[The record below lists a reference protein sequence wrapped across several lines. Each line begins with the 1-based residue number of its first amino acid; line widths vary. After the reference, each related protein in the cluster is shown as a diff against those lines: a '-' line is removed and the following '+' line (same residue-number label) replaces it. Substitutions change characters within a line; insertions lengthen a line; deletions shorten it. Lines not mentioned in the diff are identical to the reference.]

1 MLRVHALRQRS
12 RMCVARVRCCTLAYP
27 RRCSRGLPCRD
38 QVQGRMHNIISS
50 LNLVYGLVFSGVA
63 GSALSPLAAADYA
76 EGTSERTLANFC
88 NLAASL
94 QFSIQICG
102 VLFTAFV
109 LVHINTVPDSV
120 IFRCV
125 ANCNFTMFY
134 AYLCFYSTFLLLAQL
149 AAIIYM
155 KSDFG
160 WAIATICGVV
170 AIFWLMF
177 WHWIFAMRGAFPSAT
192 LHYMPTMGSLSLNPY
207 IVSMLFGSKLAEFK
221 AIATKQGE
229 CIIQVCVCVPET
241 EMQRRESAR
250 ARWGGREG
258 GRRRAGER
266 KEREREKGARARERK
281 EREREKGKRERDRSQ
296 SEREKEPEK
305 ESKRER
311 TREREGGSESQRR
324 RESQRESQR
333 ERERERERMSEREK
347 ERKRE
352 SKP

>member
-1 MLRVHALRQRS
+1 MLRVHALGQRS

-76 EGTSERTLANFC
+76 EGTPERTLANFC

-94 QFSIQICG
+94 QFSICISG

-125 ANCNFTMFY
+125 ANCNFFMFY
-134 AYLCFYSTFLLLAQL
+134 AYLSFYSTFLLLAQL
-149 AAIIYM
+149 AAVIYM

-170 AIFWLMF
+170 AIFMLMF

-241 EMQRRESAR
+241 EIQRRESAR

-266 KEREREKGARARERK
+266 KEREREIGARARERK
-281 EREREKGKRERDRSQ
+281 
-296 SEREKEPEK
+296 
-305 ESKRER
+305 
-311 TREREGGSESQRR
+311 SQRKR
-324 RESQRESQR
+324 AR
-333 ERERERERMSEREK
+333 EREREREKGGVRVREEERVRERVRERERERENERKREREK
-347 ERKRE
+347 ERK
-352 SKP
+352 